1 MFFDFCRL
9 VHCPKEVAKLLPVLR
24 NARHYSF
31 LGKEQLESGTDENVQ
46 WAGIDDVFSEYIL

>member
-1 MFFDFCRL
+1 M
-9 VHCPKEVAKLLPVLR
+9 HQPKTVAKLLPVLR

-46 WAGIDDVFSEYIL
+46 WAGVDDVFSEWTGRPGVL